1 MHFNDINDSV
11 EESKDLILYNSQAL
25 SFPAIPQLC
34 YASQQSFM
42 PYYFTSPPPR
52 YSPSLPYIP
61 FHSQYSNAAAM
72 IRQQKHQSKEMRK
85 SSKTN
90 FWCAGIAQLL
100 WTIVAIIALGL
111 LAILIL
117 ALVVV

>member
-1 MHFNDINDSV
+1 MHFNDINDSM

-25 SFPAIPQLC
+25 SFPAIPQLWH
-34 YASQQSFM
+34 ASQQPFM
-42 PYYFTSPPPR
+42 PYYFTSSPPR
-52 YSPSLPYIP
+52 YYPSLPYL
-61 FHSQYSNAAAM
+61 SQYSNATAM
-72 IRQQKHQSKEMRK
+72 IRQQKYRSKEMRK

-100 WTIVAIIALGL
+100 WTIVAIIAFGL